1 MQWPCK
7 VGARIISLLFIPA
20 ASHSVCSP
28 AGRTRITTAQHLF
41 IGGVL
46 SLALGVTLV
55 QAGTGSGCVGA
66 TCSGP
71 LVVPGVKGC
80 VGMGCQPCDDKLLKE
95 LRAKRDQKAKTYNEI
110 LAAAEETR
118 QREGETLGEAREIFG
133 DYTKDIAKKG
143 ATTVAKKT
151 YPVPAEVYAKYKKYK
166 AMTGEVSSTEDV
178 LKLAK
183 FYLEALAKES
193 GYKDAVER
201 AKWVDTAISGI
212 AMDAK
217 MLTKL
222 KEADFHS
229 EQAFKQWLLGYEAL
243 TEARHLEDRIRKL
256 EAQCKQQN
264 AQPQQPAPQEE
275 QEEKTS
281 GERDQEAAQRMMD
294 GWRGVNGEIRNSA
307 GAATS
312 ELDAFNEALAIIQG
326 QSSQWLPPQAML
338 ASFEVGSSDMPA
350 VQAVAASTYEA
361 EWQRF
366 RVPLRRAFEHLIQS
380 VEAFV
385 RATTAFDRLGQD
397 TGTPQSSQPQGS
409 TNCIGMGCG
418 TPPPGNGQQP

>member
-1 MQWPCK
+1 MKRFSRVWVWILSLLFTPILRFQDRTGTGLL
-7 VGARIISLLFIPA
+7 VGSALSLLLFIP
-20 ASHSVCSP
+20 
-28 AGRTRITTAQHLF
+28 
-41 IGGVL
+41 
-46 SLALGVTLV
+46 LA
-55 QAGTGSGCVGA
+55 QAGSGSGCVGA

-71 LVVPGVKGC
+71 LVVPGVQGC
-80 VGMGCQPCDDKLLKE
+80 VGMGCQPCDEKLLKE
-95 LRAKRDQKAKTYNEI
+95 LRTKRQLKVKTYRDI
-110 LAAAEETR
+110 VAAAEETR
-118 QREGETLGEAREIFG
+118 QREGEALGEANEIFG
-133 DYTKDIAKKG
+133 DYTKSIVKKG

-166 AMTGEVSSTEDV
+166 EKYNQMTGEVSSTEDV

-183 FYLEALAKES
+183 DYLEELAKDS

-222 KEADFHS
+222 KEAEFHS

-264 AQPQQPAPQEE
+264 AQPQPPAPQEE

-281 GERDQEAAQRMMD
+281 GEREQEAAQRMMD
-294 GWRGVNGEIRNSA
+294 SWRGVNGEIRRSD

-312 ELDAFNEALAIIQG
+312 ALDAFNEALAIVQG
-326 QSSQWLPPQAML
+326 QSSQWMPSQAMP
-338 ASFEVGSSDMPA
+338 ASFAVGSSNMPA
-350 VQAVAASTYEA
+350 VQVVAASTYEA

-366 RVPLRRAFEHLIQS
+366 RVPMRRAFEHLIQS

-385 RATTAFDRLGQD
+385 RAKTAFDQLGQE
-397 TGTPQSSQPQGS
+397 TGTPQSSQPQES

-418 TPPPGNGQQP
+418 TPAPSKGRQR

>member
-1 MQWPCK
+1 VQQ
-7 VGARIISLLFIPA
+7 LL
-20 ASHSVCSP
+20 
-28 AGRTRITTAQHLF
+28 
-41 IGGVL
+41 IGSVL
-46 SLALGVTLV
+46 SFALGVPLA

-71 LVVPGVKGC
+71 LVVPGVQGC

-95 LRAKRDQKAKTYNEI
+95 LRAKRHQKVKTYREI
-110 LAAAEETR
+110 VAAAEETR
-118 QREGETLGEAREIFG
+118 QREGEALRDAKKIFG
-133 DYTKDIAKKG
+133 DYTKSIAKKG

-151 YPVPAEVYAKYKKYK
+151 YPVPAEVYAKFKEYKEKYNQ
-166 AMTGEVSSTEDV
+166 MTGEVSSTEDV

-183 FYLEALAKES
+183 DYLEELAKDS

-222 KEADFHS
+222 KEANFHS

-264 AQPQQPAPQEE
+264 AQPKPPAPPEE

-281 GERDQEAAQRMMD
+281 GER
-294 GWRGVNGEIRNSA
+294 
-307 GAATS
+307 
-312 ELDAFNEALAIIQG
+312 ELDQAKKMMESWKKIEDGFLDAEGNFHDTDTAFEEALSIVQERQSFWSRPNGRMYLVSQQG
-326 QSSQWLPPQAML
+326 
-338 ASFEVGSSDMPA
+338 D
-350 VQAVAASTYEA
+350 VAYQE
-361 EWQRF
+361 EWNRF
-366 RVPLRRAFEHLIQS
+366 RVPMIRAFQRL
-380 VEAFV
+380 VKGLEAYQRSEAEFKQLGAV
-385 RATTAFDRLGQD
+385 R
-397 TGTPQSSQPQGS
+397 
-409 TNCIGMGCG
+409 
-418 TPPPGNGQQP
+418 

>member
-1 MQWPCK
+1 MQWPSRVWGSVLSFLSVSATPHSTSSCA
-7 VGARIISLLFIPA
+7 GHPRISA
-20 ASHSVCSP
+20 
-28 AGRTRITTAQHLF
+28 TQHLLLGSLF
-41 IGGVL
+41 T
-46 SLALGVTLV
+46 LALGIPLV
-55 QAGTGSGCVGA
+55 QAGTGSNCVGA

-71 LVVPGVKGC
+71 LVVPGVQGC

-95 LRAKRDQKAKTYNEI
+95 LRAKREQKVRTYREI
-110 LAAAEETR
+110 VAAAEETK
-118 QREGETLGEAREIFG
+118 QREGEALGEAKQVFG

-151 YPVPAEVYAKYKKYK
+151 YPVPAEVYAKYRKYK

-183 FYLEALAKES
+183 FYLEELAKNS

-256 EAQCKQQN
+256 EAQCKQKH
-264 AQPQQPAPQEE
+264 AQPQAPPEE

-281 GERDQEAAQRMMD
+281 GEREQEAAQRMVES
-294 GWRGVNGEIRNSA
+294 WRDVNGEIRNSA
-307 GAATS
+307 GTATS
-312 ELDAFNEALAIIQG
+312 ELDAFNEALAIVQG
-326 QSSQWLPPQAML
+326 QSSQWMPPQATL
-338 ASFEVGSSDMPA
+338 ASFEAGSSDILA
-350 VQAVAASTYEA
+350 AQVVAANAYEA
-361 EWQRF
+361 EWQQF
-366 RVPLRRAFEHLIQS
+366 RIPLRLAFEHLVQS

-418 TPPPGNGQQP
+418 TPPPGKGQQP

>member
-1 MQWPCK
+1 MQWPTT
-7 VGARIISLLFIPA
+7 VWGRIFSLPSGPTT
-20 ASHSVCSP
+20 SHSTYSC
-28 AGRTRITTAQHLF
+28 AGRPRISAAQHLF
-41 IGGVL
+41 ICSVL
-46 SLALGVTLV
+46 SLALGITLA
-55 QAGTGSGCVGA
+55 QAESGSGCVGA

-71 LVVPGVKGC
+71 LVVPGVQGC

-95 LRAKRDQKAKTYNEI
+95 LQAKRDQKVRTYREI
-110 LAAAEETR
+110 VAAAEETR
-118 QREGETLGEAREIFG
+118 QREGEALGEAKEVFG
-133 DYTKDIAKKG
+133 DYTKDVAKKG

-183 FYLEALAKES
+183 VYLESLAKES

-256 EAQCKQQN
+256 EAQCKEKS
-264 AQPQQPAPQEE
+264 APPPAPE
-275 QEEKTS
+275 QEAD
-281 GERDQEAAQRMMD
+281 ERSSAERELDEAHRMVE
-294 GWRGVNGEIRNSA
+294 GWKNVDGEIERTK
-307 GAATS
+307 GAI
-312 ELDAFNEALAIIQG
+312 LLYGDAVNEALSLIQG
-326 QSSQWLPPQAML
+326 QSSQWMQSQATL
-338 ASFEVGSSDMPA
+338 ASFEVGSSEIPA
-350 VQAVAASTYEA
+350 AQAVAASAYEA
-361 EWQRF
+361 EWQQF

-397 TGTPQSSQPQGS
+397 TGTPRSSQPQGN
-409 TNCIGMGCG
+409 THCIGMGCG
-418 TPPPGNGQQP
+418 TPPPAKGQ